1 MLAAAIIGLGWRY
14 YNDKLLVKKLSLE
27 YDLSKE
33 KERLKNYSSQLEELV
48 AERTKEL
55 RKSEAM
61 LKTLHEYA
69 NDGIVIMDD
78 KGVIMDVNKKAADIH
93 GYEKAELIGK
103 NIEILELEK
112 HHTIGYERM
121 NRLLSGEPLVFETEH
136 LRKDGSTIA
145 LEISAKAIKIDGDIL
160 IQSIHRDITE
170 KKRLQAQLL
179 HSQKM
184 ESIGTL
190 AGGIAHDFNNI
201 LTTVLGY
208 SDLILIDENLSPEVA
223 KKVRVIE
230 TAARK
235 ASSLVSKL
243 LSFARRGSI
252 EPVPFDINQ
261 VVNET
266 VEMLSRI
273 ISNDITIKRSF
284 NVRIPPVM
292 GDVNQVEQIL
302 MNLIINAK
310 DAISGNGEITISTST
325 VELSSEGFS
334 LPADIR
340 KGQYVKLSVSDTG
353 KGIPEEHRERIFEPF
368 FTTQGVGK
376 GTGLGLAMVYG
387 IVKEHGGY
395 ITVDSEIGVGTTFD
409 IYLPVAE
416 ARTPGSRS
424 DLIDNGKS
432 VGEILVVDDEFTV
445 LDLIKETLLRNG
457 FSVKAFDNPLQ
468 GLNYFRTNSKK
479 VSLVIADIVM
489 PEMDGI
495 QLIESIRELN
505 PNIKIIATTGF
516 SQNLGDIEVEGFL
529 KKPFQSSKLMSI
541 VREVLNGED
550 DAVNLK

>member
-1 MLAAAIIGLGWRY
+1 MDGGVRGGAPAQRAGHHNVDIARARDVHGLCNLVFQVVKIGDTGGGDVRDIMGHGDEGLAVKAMKLGAFDYVVKTGDFFEVIPQVIRKAIT
-14 YNDKLLVKKLSLE
+14 
-27 YDLSKE
+27 
-33 KERLKNYSSQLEELV
+33 ERE
-48 AERTKEL
+48 
-55 RKSEAM
+55 
-61 LKTLHEYA
+61 LKTKVRQVE
-69 NDGIVIMDD
+69 
-78 KGVIMDVNKKAADIH
+78 
-93 GYEKAELIGK
+93 E
-103 NIEILELEK
+103 
-112 HHTIGYERM
+112 
-121 NRLLSGEPLVFETEH
+121 
-136 LRKDGSTIA
+136 
-145 LEISAKAIKIDGDIL
+145 
-160 IQSIHRDITE
+160 E
-170 KKRLQAQLL
+170 KKRLQAQLQQA
-179 HSQKM
+179 QKM
-184 ESIGTL
+184 EAIGTL